1 MTGAVMGLWMR
12 NVIIFRGNL
21 SIEAHFYEYPIIMFI
36 GCLLLASSL
45 ISCSPHAQNR
55 IRTTEVKEAKNAAE
69 PKWEIFDPEY
79 SHDFIDTS
87 SFTYPEKGIARFWE
101 RAGDKPKK
109 LHGKVFYPMY
119 TLAEINCQS
128 RTLRH
133 LNWDVAVEDQN
144 TPEGIAARA
153 KFLQYLQFQNICPS
167 PWERIKPEKHSYA
180 RYDFVCNR
188 PHQE

>member
-1 MTGAVMGLWMR
+1 MTGAVRELWMR
-12 NVIIFRGNL
+12 NVIIFTGNL
-21 SIEAHFYEYPIIMFI
+21 PIEPPFYKYPIIMLI
-36 GCLLLASSL
+36 GYLLLASTL
-45 ISCSPHAQNR
+45 ISCSPPAQNR
-55 IRTTEVKEAKNAAE
+55 SRITEVKEAKTAVG

-87 SFTYPEKGIARFWE
+87 SFTYPEKGIVRFWE

-153 KFLQYLQFQNICPS
+153 KFLQYLEFQNIGPS
-167 PWERIKPEKHSYA
+167 PWERTKPEKHSYA